1 MFCRILCGPGHSD
14 GTLNTTQQYDQSG
27 SLRSPRTPLAPHWGS
42 FVVVTAALLVTSPF
56 FYLYQRT
63 DDHWWNS
70 THFWKFIH
78 VTSFLLHFLI
88 SYLLEV
94 EVTVNGTYDS
104 RAVCVVPSNH
114 FQQFSMPCVS
124 WILPSLCALWN
135 GTFPAVL
142 FYVLAAFKWKQKSTL
157 RRYGF
162 LRNNTKRLKYLRV
175 YIWSPFWNRLVELI
189 AIHSKSSSE
198 PVPNFSTLNSGV
210 NT

>member
-1 MFCRILCGPGHSD
+1 MCTMSWELTNCTATAEWEIMVIHVFLCHCLKQWLLFLVYCRILCRPGLSD

-42 FVVVTAALLVTSPF
+42 FVVVTAAPFITSPF
-56 FYLYQRT
+56 FYLYQRR

-78 VTSFLLHFLI
+78 VTSFLLPFLI

-94 EVTVNGTYDS
+94 EVTINGTYDS

-142 FYVLAAFKWKQKSTL
+142 F
-157 RRYGF
+157 
-162 LRNNTKRLKYLRV
+162 
-175 YIWSPFWNRLVELI
+175 
-189 AIHSKSSSE
+189 
-198 PVPNFSTLNSGV
+198 
-210 NT
+210 